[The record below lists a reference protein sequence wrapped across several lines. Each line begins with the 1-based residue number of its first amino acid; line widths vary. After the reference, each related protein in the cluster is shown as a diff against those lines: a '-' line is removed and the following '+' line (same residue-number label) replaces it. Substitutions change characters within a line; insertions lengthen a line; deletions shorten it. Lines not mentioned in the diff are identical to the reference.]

1 MINPKKEIKN
11 LRKVYDIIA
20 DSWAN
25 LRNKPE
31 KEVVEFAKNKKGLI
45 LDLGCGNCRQSIPFL
60 ENNCRCVGVD
70 FSSSMIKQAKKFLEK
85 KKFKMDFVL
94 ANVYELPFKKNSF
107 DYSIYIRTFSNLPTK
122 EMRLKSLK
130 ELKRICK
137 KDILFS
143 VWKGDS
149 EDKYVNWN
157 YYGKKLKRFY
167 HLYTMEELKSDLKSA
182 KIKPKKISYDSKR
195 KYGTDKVGN
204 IWCII

>member
-20 DSWAN
+20 DSWTN

-204 IWCII
+204 IWCNI

>member
-20 DSWAN
+20 DSWTN

>member
-11 LRKVYDIIA
+11 LRKVYDTIA
-20 DSWAN
+20 DSWTN

>member
-20 DSWAN
+20 DSWTN

-94 ANVYELPFKKNSF
+94 ANVYELPFKKKSF